1 MAKFNATGSRSTLN
15 AALARVQA
23 RIDGLAEKDIAAA
36 DRRAMASVRRKF
48 EPVAKRVI
56 RQSYNVRAGDLT
68 GKFQVRSD
76 SADGFEFLEL
86 YASTRKLPLERF
98 GARWGGR
105 KTSGATAQIR
115 DARETYDSAFIRTIG
130 GRREVLVRQ
139 FSADSNSP
147 SGRDPRNKLRRLR
160 GPSPLQMVLGIDQV
174 NARAIVAEMNEY
186 RGSEIVR
193 QLAIVRKRGR

>member
-1 MAKFNATGSRSTLN
+1 MAKHAATGSRSSLS

-23 RIDGLAEKDIAAA
+23 RVDGLAEKDIAAA
-36 DRRAMASVRRKF
+36 DRRAIASVRRRF

-56 RQSYNVRAGDLT
+56 RQSYNVRAGDLS
-68 GKFQVRSD
+68 GKFQVRSG
-76 SADGFEFLEL
+76 SADGYDYLEL
-86 YASTRKLPLERF
+86 FASTRKLPLERF

-115 DARETYDSAFIRTIG
+115 EARDTYDSAFIRTLG
-130 GRREVLVRQ
+130 GKREVLVRQ

-160 GPSPLQMVLGIDQV
+160 GPSPLQMVLGIDQT
-174 NARAIVAEMNEY
+174 NARLVAAEMNQY
-186 RGSEIVR
+186 RASEIVR
-193 QLAIVRKRGR
+193 QLAVQRKRKG